1 MRGAGNVQFGQ
12 SSSLCSKGDAH
23 AGDPPSRM
31 EKQIRSASKLPPMSD
46 PLIRACDDYVVLEPG
61 KPEQLLDV
69 PNTLAWLSR
78 WLQTMDQL
86 PADLADL
93 SSVEAAAQRLLDTA
107 CDLELSPG
115 VSIQW
120 FAVRLEPPS

>member
-1 MRGAGNVQFGQ
+1 M
-12 SSSLCSKGDAH
+12 
-23 AGDPPSRM
+23 
-31 EKQIRSASKLPPMSD
+31 
-46 PLIRACDDYVVLEPG
+46 IRACDDYVVLEPG

-86 PADLADL
+86 PADLAGL
-93 SSVEAAAQRLLDTA
+93 SSVEVAAQRLLDTA

>member
-1 MRGAGNVQFGQ
+1 M
-12 SSSLCSKGDAH
+12 
-23 AGDPPSRM
+23 
-31 EKQIRSASKLPPMSD
+31 
-46 PLIRACDDYVVLEPG
+46 IRACDDYVVLEPG

-86 PADLADL
+86 PADLAGL
-93 SSVEAAAQRLLDTA
+93 SSVEVAAQRLLDTA

-115 VSIQW
+115 VTIQW
-120 FAVRLEPPS
+120 FAVRLEPPSTL

>member
-1 MRGAGNVQFGQ
+1 
-12 SSSLCSKGDAH
+12 
-23 AGDPPSRM
+23 
-31 EKQIRSASKLPPMSD
+31 MSD

-78 WLQTMDQL
+78 WLQTMDQF

>member
-1 MRGAGNVQFGQ
+1 
-12 SSSLCSKGDAH
+12 
-23 AGDPPSRM
+23 
-31 EKQIRSASKLPPMSD
+31 MSD

-86 PADLADL
+86 PDDLADL

>member
-1 MRGAGNVQFGQ
+1 M
-12 SSSLCSKGDAH
+12 
-23 AGDPPSRM
+23 
-31 EKQIRSASKLPPMSD
+31 
-46 PLIRACDDYVVLEPG
+46 IRACDDYVVLEPG
-61 KPEQLLDV
+61 KPEQLLDI

>member
-1 MRGAGNVQFGQ
+1 M
-12 SSSLCSKGDAH
+12 
-23 AGDPPSRM
+23 
-31 EKQIRSASKLPPMSD
+31 
-46 PLIRACDDYVVLEPG
+46 IRACDDYVVLEPG

-86 PADLADL
+86 PADLAGL
-93 SSVEAAAQRLLDTA
+93 SSVEVAAQRLLDTA

-115 VSIQW
+115 VTIQW
-120 FAVRLEPPS
+120 FAVRLEPPSAL

>member
-1 MRGAGNVQFGQ
+1 M
-12 SSSLCSKGDAH
+12 
-23 AGDPPSRM
+23 
-31 EKQIRSASKLPPMSD
+31 
-46 PLIRACDDYVVLEPG
+46 IRACDDYVVLEPG

-107 CDLELSPG
+107 CDLELSAG

-120 FAVRLEPPS
+120 FAVRLEPPSTL

>member
-1 MRGAGNVQFGQ
+1 
-12 SSSLCSKGDAH
+12 
-23 AGDPPSRM
+23 
-31 EKQIRSASKLPPMSD
+31 MSD

-86 PADLADL
+86 PVDLAGL
-93 SSVEAAAQRLLDTA
+93 SSVEVAAQRLLDTA

-115 VSIQW
+115 VTIQW
-120 FAVRLEPPS
+120 FAVRLEPPSSL

>member
-1 MRGAGNVQFGQ
+1 M
-12 SSSLCSKGDAH
+12 
-23 AGDPPSRM
+23 
-31 EKQIRSASKLPPMSD
+31 
-46 PLIRACDDYVVLEPG
+46 VLEPG

-86 PADLADL
+86 PADLAGL
-93 SSVEAAAQRLLDTA
+93 SSVEVAAQRLLDTA

-115 VSIQW
+115 VTIRW
-120 FAVRLEPPS
+120 FAVRLEPPSTL

>member
-1 MRGAGNVQFGQ
+1 M
-12 SSSLCSKGDAH
+12 
-23 AGDPPSRM
+23 
-31 EKQIRSASKLPPMSD
+31 
-46 PLIRACDDYVVLEPG
+46 IRACDDYVVLEPG

-86 PADLADL
+86 PADLDGL
-93 SSVEAAAQRLLDTA
+93 SHVEAAAQRLLDTA

-115 VSIQW
+115 VTIQW
-120 FAVRLEPPS
+120 FAVRLEPPSTL

>member
-1 MRGAGNVQFGQ
+1 M
-12 SSSLCSKGDAH
+12 
-23 AGDPPSRM
+23 
-31 EKQIRSASKLPPMSD
+31 
-46 PLIRACDDYVVLEPG
+46 VLEPG

-86 PADLADL
+86 PADLAGL
-93 SSVEAAAQRLLDTA
+93 SSVEVAAQRLPDTA

-115 VSIQW
+115 VTIQW
-120 FAVRLEPPS
+120 FAVRLEPPSTL

>member
-1 MRGAGNVQFGQ
+1 
-12 SSSLCSKGDAH
+12 
-23 AGDPPSRM
+23 M
-31 EKQIRSASKLPPMSD
+31 EKPIRSASKLPPMSD

>member
-1 MRGAGNVQFGQ
+1 
-12 SSSLCSKGDAH
+12 
-23 AGDPPSRM
+23 
-31 EKQIRSASKLPPMSD
+31 MSD

-78 WLQTMDQL
+78 WLQTMDRL

>member
-1 MRGAGNVQFGQ
+1 M
-12 SSSLCSKGDAH
+12 
-23 AGDPPSRM
+23 
-31 EKQIRSASKLPPMSD
+31 
-46 PLIRACDDYVVLEPG
+46 IRACDDYVVLEPG

-120 FAVRLEPPS
+120 FAVRLKPPS

>member
-1 MRGAGNVQFGQ
+1 
-12 SSSLCSKGDAH
+12 
-23 AGDPPSRM
+23 
-31 EKQIRSASKLPPMSD
+31 MSD

-69 PNTLAWLSR
+69 PNTLAWLSQ
-78 WLQTMDQL
+78 WLQTMDRL
-86 PADLADL
+86 PEDLADL

-120 FAVRLEPPS
+120 FAVRLEPPP

>member
-1 MRGAGNVQFGQ
+1 
-12 SSSLCSKGDAH
+12 
-23 AGDPPSRM
+23 
-31 EKQIRSASKLPPMSD
+31 MSD

-69 PNTLAWLSR
+69 ANTLAWLSR

-86 PADLADL
+86 PADLADQA
-93 SSVEAAAQRLLDTA
+93 SVEAAAQRLLDTA
-107 CDLELSPG
+107 CNLELSPG

-120 FAVRLEPPS
+120 FAVRLEPPSSR

>member
-1 MRGAGNVQFGQ
+1 M
-12 SSSLCSKGDAH
+12 
-23 AGDPPSRM
+23 
-31 EKQIRSASKLPPMSD
+31 
-46 PLIRACDDYVVLEPG
+46 VLEPG

-86 PADLADL
+86 PADLAGL

-115 VSIQW
+115 ITIQW
-120 FAVRLEPPS
+120 FAVRLEPPSTL

>member
-1 MRGAGNVQFGQ
+1 
-12 SSSLCSKGDAH
+12 
-23 AGDPPSRM
+23 
-31 EKQIRSASKLPPMSD
+31 MSD

-86 PADLADL
+86 PADLAGL
-93 SSVEAAAQRLLDTA
+93 SSVEVAAQRLLDTA

-115 VSIQW
+115 VTILW
-120 FAVRLEPPS
+120 FAVRLEPPSTL

>member
-1 MRGAGNVQFGQ
+1 
-12 SSSLCSKGDAH
+12 
-23 AGDPPSRM
+23 
-31 EKQIRSASKLPPMSD
+31 MSD

-115 VSIQW
+115 VTIQW
-120 FAVRLEPPS
+120 FAVRLEPPSTL

>member
-1 MRGAGNVQFGQ
+1 
-12 SSSLCSKGDAH
+12 
-23 AGDPPSRM
+23 
-31 EKQIRSASKLPPMSD
+31 MSD

-86 PADLADL
+86 PADLAGL
-93 SSVEAAAQRLLDTA
+93 SSVEVAAQRLLDTA

-115 VSIQW
+115 VTIQW
-120 FAVRLEPPS
+120 FAVRLEPPSTV

>member
-1 MRGAGNVQFGQ
+1 
-12 SSSLCSKGDAH
+12 
-23 AGDPPSRM
+23 
-31 EKQIRSASKLPPMSD
+31 MSD

-86 PADLADL
+86 PADLAGL
-93 SSVEAAAQRLLDTA
+93 SSVEVAAQRLLDTA

-115 VSIQW
+115 VTIQW
-120 FAVRLEPPS
+120 FAVRLEPPSAL

>member
-1 MRGAGNVQFGQ
+1 M
-12 SSSLCSKGDAH
+12 
-23 AGDPPSRM
+23 
-31 EKQIRSASKLPPMSD
+31 
-46 PLIRACDDYVVLEPG
+46 IRACDDYVVLEPG

-93 SSVEAAAQRLLDTA
+93 SSVEAAAQRLQDTA

>member
-1 MRGAGNVQFGQ
+1 M
-12 SSSLCSKGDAH
+12 
-23 AGDPPSRM
+23 
-31 EKQIRSASKLPPMSD
+31 
-46 PLIRACDDYVVLEPG
+46 IRACDDYVVLEPG

-93 SSVEAAAQRLLDTA
+93 ASVEAAAQRLLDTA

-120 FAVRLEPPS
+120 FAVRLEPPSTL

>member
-1 MRGAGNVQFGQ
+1 M
-12 SSSLCSKGDAH
+12 
-23 AGDPPSRM
+23 
-31 EKQIRSASKLPPMSD
+31 
-46 PLIRACDDYVVLEPG
+46 IRACDDYVVLEPG

-86 PADLADL
+86 PDDLADL

-115 VSIQW
+115 VTIQW
-120 FAVRLEPPS
+120 FAVRLEPPSTL

>member
-1 MRGAGNVQFGQ
+1 
-12 SSSLCSKGDAH
+12 
-23 AGDPPSRM
+23 
-31 EKQIRSASKLPPMSD
+31 MSD

-69 PNTLAWLSR
+69 ANTLAWLSR

-86 PADLADL
+86 PADLADQAT
-93 SSVEAAAQRLLDTA
+93 VEAAAQRLLDTA

-120 FAVRLEPPS
+120 FAVRLEPPSSV

>member
-1 MRGAGNVQFGQ
+1 
-12 SSSLCSKGDAH
+12 
-23 AGDPPSRM
+23 
-31 EKQIRSASKLPPMSD
+31 MSD
-46 PLIRACDDYVVLEPG
+46 PLIRACDDFVVLEPG

-69 PNTLAWLSR
+69 ANTLAWLSR

-86 PADLADL
+86 PADLADQA
-93 SSVEAAAQRLLDTA
+93 SVEAAAQRLLDTA

-120 FAVRLEPPS
+120 FAVRLEPPSSR

>member
-1 MRGAGNVQFGQ
+1 
-12 SSSLCSKGDAH
+12 
-23 AGDPPSRM
+23 
-31 EKQIRSASKLPPMSD
+31 MSD

-86 PADLADL
+86 PADLAGL

-115 VSIQW
+115 VTIQW
-120 FAVRLEPPS
+120 FAVRLEPPSSL

>member
-1 MRGAGNVQFGQ
+1 
-12 SSSLCSKGDAH
+12 
-23 AGDPPSRM
+23 
-31 EKQIRSASKLPPMSD
+31 MSD

-69 PNTLAWLSR
+69 ANTLAWLSG

-86 PADLADL
+86 PADLADQA
-93 SSVEAAAQRLLDTA
+93 SVEAAAQRLLDTA

-120 FAVRLEPPS
+120 FAVRLEPPSTL

>member
-1 MRGAGNVQFGQ
+1 
-12 SSSLCSKGDAH
+12 
-23 AGDPPSRM
+23 
-31 EKQIRSASKLPPMSD
+31 MSD

-69 PNTLAWLSR
+69 ANTLAWLSR

-86 PADLADL
+86 PADLADQA
-93 SSVEAAAQRLLDTA
+93 SVEAAAQRLLDTA

-115 VSIQW
+115 VSIRW
-120 FAVRLEPPS
+120 FAVRLEPPSTL

>member
-1 MRGAGNVQFGQ
+1 M
-12 SSSLCSKGDAH
+12 
-23 AGDPPSRM
+23 
-31 EKQIRSASKLPPMSD
+31 
-46 PLIRACDDYVVLEPG
+46 VLEPG

-78 WLQTMDQL
+78 WLKTMEQL

-115 VSIQW
+115 VTIQW
-120 FAVRLEPPS
+120 FAVRLEPPSTL